1 MPFQRLTVQRG
12 GAPSQLSSSDR
23 VAEFGGLSLP
33 GRPAQ
38 TGCLPL
44 SSGLLST
51 WALQSGAG
59 YVICRVQ
66 HEMRMEKLCSK
77 TVKNFEMAAAEH
89 EAL

>member
-12 GAPSQLSSSDR
+12 GAPGQLSFSDR

-33 GRPAQ
+33 GCLAQ
-38 TGCLPL
+38 PGCLPL

-59 YVICRVQ
+59 YVICRAQ
-66 HEMRMEKLCSK
+66 HEMRMERLCSK